1 MAPELN
7 TRATTCAR
15 AEFVYTFRVFPG
27 LGVLISPASGGVVS
41 GIMGVLSLVVGVR
54 SVHAFLGLRFLKTF
68 LPGRALRVF
77 GAVQPGDLSSVV
89 VFVPLFCNFSFFLD
103 FLMEHLWRVLC
114 VFVFPFGACSVLR
127 FAFSSACLVLDFG
140 TCFVLNLGA
149 FLYSI
154 LVHVFVLNLGP
165 FLYSIFGACLVPSAR
180 FWCLFDDLFQCMSFF
195 VLPLSIYSSS
205 VGV

>member
-1 MAPELN
+1 MSTLSACFLDWG
-7 TRATTCAR
+7 CL
-15 AEFVYTFRVFPG
+15 FPLH
-27 LGVLISPASGGVVS
+27 LGVSFQVS
-41 GIMGVLSLVVGVR
+41 WGCSRSWWVYVLFMRFWACVFSR
-54 SVHAFLGLRFLKTF
+54 HSFLGELC
-68 LPGRALRVF
+68 GCSALYSQ
-77 GAVQPGDLSSVV
+77 AILAQLLCLCPCSV
-89 VFVPLFCNFSFFLD
+89 PFSFFLD
-103 FLMEHLWRVLC
+103 FLMEHIWRILC

-154 LVHVFVLNLGP
+154 LDHVFVLNLGA

-180 FWCLFDDLFQCMSFF
+180 FWCLVDDLFQCMSFF
-195 VLPLSIYSSS
+195 VLPLSICFSS

>member
-1 MAPELN
+1 MTHISCTNQALCTPSPPSPASLRRVAPELN

-54 SVHAFLGLRFLKTF
+54 SVHAFLGLRFLKKF

-89 VFVPLFCNFSFFLD
+89 VFVPLFCTFFLLFGFSYGAYLAHIVCLRVPFWSVFSVAFC
-103 FLMEHLWRVLC
+103 FLQRL
-114 VFVFPFGACSVLR
+114 FGPGFWYLFCAKFGCI
-127 FAFSSACLVLDFG
+127 FVLDFG
-140 TCFVLNLGA
+140 ACFCAKFGCIFVLN
-149 FLYSI
+149 FWCM
-154 LVHVFVLNLGP
+154 
-165 FLYSIFGACLVPSAR
+165 FGA
-180 FWCLFDDLFQCMSFF
+180 
-195 VLPLSIYSSS
+195 
-205 VGV
+205 